1 MITKTIITQEGT
13 AVNYANLV
21 TISVES
27 GEMPNKQTG
36 EAEAKVGIVGTDV
49 QGEIILLGVY
59 DSVYAAN
66 RMREEILDWL
76 VDESSAMFTIPQ
88 ESN

>member
-1 MITKTIITQEGT
+1 MTKTIITQEGT

-21 TISVES
+21 TISIEN

-36 EAEAKVGIVGTDV
+36 EAEAKVGIIGTDV
-49 QGEIILLGVY
+49 QGEIIVLGVY

-66 RMREEILDWL
+66 RMKDEILDWL
-76 VDESSAMFTIPQ
+76 ADEGSTMFTVPQ